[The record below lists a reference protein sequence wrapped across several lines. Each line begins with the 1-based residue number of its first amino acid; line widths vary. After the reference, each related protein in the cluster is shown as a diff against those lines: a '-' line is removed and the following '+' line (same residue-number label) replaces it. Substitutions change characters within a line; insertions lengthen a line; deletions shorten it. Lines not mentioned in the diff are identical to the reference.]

1 MTHLSDSNEEKYQ
14 RLLAMTEGK
23 YKAFLYDCDG
33 TLADNMNLHKAA
45 YVQTASR
52 YGIQLNPAIITE
64 LAGWPTVNVS
74 AEISRRYGIAFD
86 AMRFA
91 EEKSALYYDSFIGHT
106 QPIEFVTR
114 HLQEHAG
121 KVHIGIVSGGRPR
134 TVKKTLEVLG
144 LLQYV
149 EVIIGAGDTK
159 RGKPFPDPFLAAANM
174 LGVAPETCMVFED
187 GQPGVDAAI
196 AAGMDWVRIDQI

>member
-1 MTHLSDSNEEKYQ
+1 MSNSIEDKYQ

-23 YKAFLYDCDG
+23 YEAFLYDCDG
-33 TLADNMNLHKAA
+33 TLADNMNLHKEA
-45 YVQTASR
+45 YAQTAAR
-52 YGIQLNPAIITE
+52 YGIRLDTSIIIE

-74 AEISRRYGIAFD
+74 AEISRRYGVAFD

-91 EEKSALYYDSFIGHT
+91 EEKSALYYDSFIGQT

-149 EVIIGAGDTK
+149 EVIVGAGDTL
-159 RGKPFPDPFLAAANM
+159 RGKPFPDPFLSAAA
-174 LGVAPETCMVFED
+174 LLHVDPARCMVFED